1 MSDLDDDLLALAGS
15 PDEDA
20 SGSDYE
26 PEYNAPKSTD
36 VADLAASDDEDD
48 DRDPYPIEGKYK
60 DEQDRARLMEM
71 DEVEREEILFE
82 RIQEMEKFR
91 ERKYLALRARQSK
104 AERSIKESK
113 VSKGRALRTSKLTEL
128 KKQREKKTKREQRRN
143 RRDDYS
149 DEDEFGED
157 EDEDDEEDDL
167 AIDDEEGSDY
177 EDAIDSRR
185 SNKRRREDLD
195 EEIPSGPSGRSKQRD
210 VDLDREAN
218 LDDINS
224 RVRVGRT
231 AVGKYLYHDEFVDVI
246 PGTYIRFNIGVDRDT
261 GRQQY
266 RVCKIEEVKRH
277 GGAPY
282 TFLGKPCD
290 TYLVI
295 SQGNSKKTCQMVFL
309 SDSPITNDEF
319 ENYKKRVTD
328 AGLRF
333 PTKADIDE
341 KFKEL
346 RKMSTR
352 ELTDEDI
359 TRMVQLRESVSVEGM
374 ESGNRVRKLAVLKEQ
389 LDVAIENNDT
399 DNISRL
405 EQEIQ
410 RLSNAS
416 GTKSVNVDA
425 GMAKVNYRNKRYTE
439 TSIRKAEARAVELRK
454 IQLLTS
460 NQNADPF
467 SRLRTNPK
475 IFYSAD
481 IVDPGSAA
489 ASSAAVA
496 AADEEDKTESE
507 KKLDEAKVKEE
518 LKTMLNSKYKTKG
531 IDSVIKE
538 IDFDLGFSI

>member
-26 PEYNAPKSTD
+26 PEYNAPKSAD
-36 VADLAASDDEDD
+36 VADLAASEDEDD

-104 AERSIKESK
+104 AERSIKDSK

-167 AIDDEEGSDY
+167 AIDEEEGSDY
-177 EDAIDSRR
+177 EDAIDSRS

-309 SDSPITNDEF
+309 SDSPITTDEF

-416 GTKSVNVDA
+416 STKSVNVDA

-489 ASSAAVA
+489 TSSAAI

-518 LKTMLNSKYKTKG
+518 LKTMLNSKYKTNG

>member
-26 PEYNAPKSTD
+26 PEYNAPKSAY

-104 AERSIKESK
+104 AERSINESK

-167 AIDDEEGSDY
+167 AIDEEEGSDY
-177 EDAIDSRR
+177 EDAIDTRR

-309 SDSPITNDEF
+309 SDSPITTDEF

-333 PTKADIDE
+333 PIKADIDE

-416 GTKSVNVDA
+416 STKSVNVDA

-489 ASSAAVA
+489 ASSAAI

>member
-26 PEYNAPKSTD
+26 PEYNAPKSAD

-104 AERSIKESK
+104 AERSINESK

-167 AIDDEEGSDY
+167 AIDEEEGSDY
-177 EDAIDSRR
+177 EDAIDTRR

-309 SDSPITNDEF
+309 SDSPITTDEF

-416 GTKSVNVDA
+416 STKSVNVDA

-489 ASSAAVA
+489 ASSAAI

>member
-1 MSDLDDDLLALAGS
+1 
-15 PDEDA
+15 
-20 SGSDYE
+20 
-26 PEYNAPKSTD
+26 
-36 VADLAASDDEDD
+36 
-48 DRDPYPIEGKYK
+48 
-60 DEQDRARLMEM
+60 MEM
-71 DEVEREEILFE
+71 DEVEREEILYE

-104 AERSIKESK
+104 AERSINESK

-167 AIDDEEGSDY
+167 AIDEEEGSDY
-177 EDAIDSRR
+177 EDAIDTRR

-309 SDSPITNDEF
+309 SDSPITTDEF

-416 GTKSVNVDA
+416 STKSVNVDA

-489 ASSAAVA
+489 ASSAAI